1 MITHIDTLLN
11 LPKNER
17 MEVAEML
24 WLSAADEETLPV
36 STEHKRIIDAR
47 LKRYRSGQSEPVP
60 HSEMMKRLR
69 RK

>member
-17 MEVAEML
+17 MEVAEIL

-36 STEHKRIIDAR
+36 STKHKHIIDER
-47 LKRYRSGQSEPVP
+47 LQRYRSGQSKPIP
-60 HSEMMKRLR
+60 HPEMMQRFRWK
-69 RK
+69 

>member
-1 MITHIDTLLN
+1 MVTNLDALLK

-24 WLSAADEETLPV
+24 WLSVADEGELPV
-36 STEHKRIIDAR
+36 PAAHTRIIDER
-47 LKRYRSGQSEPVP
+47 LQSYRSGKSEPVP

-69 RK
+69 KK

>member
-1 MITHIDTLLN
+1 MIMQFDTLLS

-24 WLSAADEETLPV
+24 WLSVADEETLPV
-36 STEHKRIIDAR
+36 PAEHKRIIDER
-47 LKRYRSGQSEPVP
+47 LQRYRNGQSKPIP
-60 HSEMMKRLR
+60 HAEMMKRLR

>member
-1 MITHIDTLLN
+1 
-11 LPKNER
+11 
-17 MEVAEML
+17 ML
-24 WLSAADEETLPV
+24 WLSVADEKSLPV
-36 STEHKRIIDAR
+36 STDHKRIIDER